1 MRGSPHEGWGDLGDE
16 RRILREAGLFE
27 GGARGTRMR
36 LGIVVNPDAGLGGKL
51 GFKGS
56 DGRAAE
62 ARAAG
67 AEDRAGPRMEQCL
80 NHLATLAA
88 SSLNR
93 TDVALTL
100 VGWTGRMGST
110 WAESALGTDRL
121 NGEWIGETPSQTTH
135 SDTTALVAAL
145 VEAGVEGIVYAGG
158 DGTTRDI
165 VNALED
171 LGKEAQKIALIGVPG
186 GVKMHSGCFA
196 TTPKA
201 AAEVV
206 LAFALG
212 DLRTA
217 ITEVMDLDE
226 VVYQEG
232 VWKVRMYGEAWTP
245 SSPRFMQGAKEQV
258 ERVSEE
264 DTIEGLAHHVATL
277 LEDEPDLMVVWG
289 SGGTLRR
296 MGEHLDLSLTLLGID
311 IQHGETVHTDLNEAT
326 LLEVISGHVDEHQH
340 PRPLLLLLSPM
351 GGQGFLIG
359 RGNLQ
364 LSPAVLRAIGHDNIL
379 GVATPSKLIGL
390 EAVRIDTGDDDL
402 DTEFQTKRF
411 IKILQGFRTTRL
423 IRVAEM

>member
-1 MRGSPHEGWGDLGDE
+1 
-16 RRILREAGLFE
+16 
-27 GGARGTRMR
+27 MR

-56 DGRAAE
+56 DGRAEE

-67 AEDRAGPRMEQCL
+67 AEDRAGPRMHQCL
-80 NHLATLAA
+80 NHLVSLAS

-93 TDVALTL
+93 SGVDLEFLA
-100 VGWTGRMGST
+100 WEGRMGGT
-110 WAESALGTDRL
+110 WVPSLTDADHVRVEL
-121 NGEWIGETPSQTTH
+121 MGETPPHTAQV
-135 SDTTALVAAL
+135 DTARLVEEL
-145 VEAGVEGIVYAGG
+145 VEAGAEALLYAGG

-165 VNALED
+165 VNALESM
-171 LGKEAQKIALIGVPG
+171 GKEAQKTALIGVPG

-201 AAEVV
+201 AAEVA
-206 LAFALG
+206 LSFALG

-226 VVYQEG
+226 TVYAKGE
-232 VWKVRMYGEAWTP
+232 WKVRMYGEAWTP

-264 DTIEGLAHHVATL
+264 DTIEGLAHHITGL

-296 MGEHLDLSLTLLGID
+296 MGEHLQLDLTLLGID
-311 IQHGETVHTDLNEAT
+311 VQHGTTLYSDLNEAS
-326 LLEVISGHVDEHQH
+326 LIDIIGAHVGEDGQ
-340 PRPLLLLLSPM
+340 RPLLLLLSPM

-364 LSPAVLRAIGHDNIL
+364 LSPDVLRLIGHSNIL

-390 EAVRIDTGDDDL
+390 EAVRIDTGDESL
-402 DTEFQTKRF
+402 DAEFQAKRF

-423 IRVAEM
+423 IRVAEL

>member
-1 MRGSPHEGWGDLGDE
+1 MTVKSVNFSD
-16 RRILREAGLFE
+16 AGLFE
-27 GGARGTRMR
+27 GAIPRIPMR

-56 DGRAAE
+56 DGRAEE

-67 AEDRAGPRMEQCL
+67 AEDRAGPRMHQCL
-80 NHLATLAA
+80 NHLLGLAT

-93 TDVALTL
+93 SGVTL
-100 VGWTGRMGST
+100 ELLVWEGRMGST
-110 WAESALGTDRL
+110 WLPSLETDAPFTVEVLGT
-121 NGEWIGETPSQTTH
+121 TPDST
-135 SDTTALVAAL
+135 SPEDTTKLVQELVKAGAEAL
-145 VEAGVEGIVYAGG
+145 VYAGG

-165 VNALED
+165 VKALEAMGD
-171 LGKEAQKIALIGVPG
+171 DAQKTALIGVPG

-201 AAEVV
+201 AAEVA
-206 LAFALG
+206 LSFALG

-226 VVYQEG
+226 TVYAKGE
-232 VWKVRMYGEAWTP
+232 WKVRMYGEAWTP

-277 LEDEPDLMVVWG
+277 LADEPDLMVVWG

-296 MGEHLDLSLTLLGID
+296 MGEHLNQELTLLGID
-311 IQHGETVHTDLNEAT
+311 VQHGDTVHNDLNEHG
-326 LLEVISGHVDEHQH
+326 LLEVISAHVDENGQ
-340 PRPLLLLLSPM
+340 RPLLLLLSPM

-364 LSPAVLRAIGHDNIL
+364 LSPAVLRLIGHGNIL

-402 DTEFQTKRF
+402 DAEFQAKRF

-423 IRVAEM
+423 IRVADV

>member
-1 MRGSPHEGWGDLGDE
+1 MR
-16 RRILREAGLFE
+16 I
-27 GGARGTRMR
+27 
-36 LGIVVNPDAGLGGKL
+36 GIVVNPDAGLGGKL

-67 AEDRAGPRMEQCL
+67 AEDRAGPRMLQCL
-80 NHLATLAA
+80 THLQTLTA

-93 TDVALTL
+93 NQTSLTFVA
-100 VGWTGRMGST
+100 WQGRMGST
-110 WAESALGTDRL
+110 WVPEIQSAQTVGTEWVGNTPDSTSAEDTSNLVNALLDAKV
-121 NGEWIGETPSQTTH
+121 
-135 SDTTALVAAL
+135 DALL
-145 VEAGVEGIVYAGG
+145 YAGG

-165 VNALED
+165 VKALEHR
-171 LGKEAQKIALIGVPG
+171 GEAAQATPLIGVPG

-206 LAFALG
+206 LSFALG

-258 ERVSEE
+258 ERVSE
-264 DTIEGLAHHVATL
+264 DDSIEGLANHIASL
-277 LEDEPDLMVVWG
+277 LQDEDDLMVVWG

-296 MGEHLDLSLTLLGID
+296 IGEHLNQSLTLLGID
-311 IQHGETVHTDLNEAT
+311 IQHGESLHTDLNET
-326 LLEVISGHVDEHQH
+326 ELIRIIGSHVDNDGQQ
-340 PRPLLLLLSPM
+340 RPLLLLLSPM

-364 LSPAVLRAIGHDNIL
+364 LSPSVLRLVGHTNLL

-390 EAVRIDTGDDDL
+390 EAVRIDTGDESLDD
-402 DTEFQTKRF
+402 EFQAKRF

-423 IRVAEM
+423 IRVAEV

>member
-1 MRGSPHEGWGDLGDE
+1 MR
-16 RRILREAGLFE
+16 I
-27 GGARGTRMR
+27 
-36 LGIVVNPDAGLGGKL
+36 GIVVNPDAGLGGKL

-67 AEDRAGPRMEQCL
+67 AEDRAGPRMLQCL
-80 NHLATLAA
+80 THLQTLTA

-93 TDVALTL
+93 NQTSLTFVA
-100 VGWTGRMGST
+100 WQGRMGST
-110 WAESALGTDRL
+110 WVPEIQSAQTVGTEWVGQTPDSTSAEDTSNLVNALLEAKVD
-121 NGEWIGETPSQTTH
+121 
-135 SDTTALVAAL
+135 ALL
-145 VEAGVEGIVYAGG
+145 YAGG

-165 VNALED
+165 VKALEHR
-171 LGKEAQKIALIGVPG
+171 GEAAQATPLIGVPG

-206 LAFALG
+206 LSFALG

-226 VVYQEG
+226 IVYQEG

-258 ERVSEE
+258 ERVSE
-264 DTIEGLAHHVATL
+264 DDSIEGLANHIGSL
-277 LEDEPDLMVVWG
+277 LQDEDVLMVVWG

-296 MGEHLDLSLTLLGID
+296 MGEHLNQSLTLLGID
-311 IQHGETVHTDLNEAT
+311 IQHGESLHTDLNET
-326 LLEVISGHVDEHQH
+326 ELIRIIGGHVDNDGQQ
-340 PRPLLLLLSPM
+340 RPLLLLLSPM

-364 LSPAVLRAIGHDNIL
+364 LSPSVLRLVGHTNLL

-390 EAVRIDTGDDDL
+390 EAVRIDTGDESLDD
-402 DTEFQTKRF
+402 EFQAKRF

-423 IRVAEM
+423 IRVAEV

>member
-1 MRGSPHEGWGDLGDE
+1 
-16 RRILREAGLFE
+16 
-27 GGARGTRMR
+27 MR

-56 DGRAAE
+56 DGRAEE

-67 AEDRAGPRMEQCL
+67 AVDRAGPRMHQCL
-80 NHLATLAA
+80 NHLLGLAT

-93 TDVALTL
+93 SGVTL
-100 VGWTGRMGST
+100 ELLVWEGRMGST
-110 WAESALGTDRL
+110 WLPSLETDAPFTVEVLGT
-121 NGEWIGETPSQTTH
+121 TPDST
-135 SDTTALVAAL
+135 SPEDTTKLVQELVKAGAEAL
-145 VEAGVEGIVYAGG
+145 VYAGG

-165 VNALED
+165 VKALEAMGED
-171 LGKEAQKIALIGVPG
+171 AQKTALIGVPG

-201 AAEVV
+201 AAEVA
-206 LAFALG
+206 LSFALG

-226 VVYQEG
+226 TVYAKGE
-232 VWKVRMYGEAWTP
+232 WKVRMYGEAWTP

-277 LEDEPDLMVVWG
+277 LADEPDLMVVWG

-296 MGEHLDLSLTLLGID
+296 MGEHLNQELTLLGID
-311 IQHGETVHTDLNEAT
+311 VQHGDTVHNDLNEHG
-326 LLEVISGHVDEHQH
+326 LLEVISAHVDENGQ
-340 PRPLLLLLSPM
+340 RPLLLLLSPM

-364 LSPAVLRAIGHDNIL
+364 LSPAVLRLIGHGNIL

-402 DTEFQTKRF
+402 DAEFQAKRF

-423 IRVAEM
+423 IRVADV